1 MVREAVDMGVDS
13 QYLLFKITKR
23 IYRNIYAELECNLC
37 ITLTVSVS
45 DVIGKN

>member
-13 QYLLFKITKR
+13 QYLLFK
-23 IYRNIYAELECNLC
+23 YAELECNVC